1 MHRCNFVARRLGVK
15 QDGAI
20 LGMQMQCNKTQLSF
34 RGASETSEPEDLEVP
49 GSLRAPERLTAPVN
63 AFLTINWAKIA
74 G

>member
-1 MHRCNFVARRLGVK
+1 MHGRNFLAGSAGVNRH
-15 QDGAI
+15 GAI